1 MREIVLDTLLTLE
14 RGESYSHMLV
24 KAVLDKYD
32 YLEARDKA
40 FFKRLTEGTQERR
53 LELDYYLD
61 YFSSVPVKKMKPLI
75 RCLLRMSVYQLL
87 YMDNV
92 PDSAVCN
99 EACKLA
105 AKRGFCGLRGFVNGI
120 LRTIAKE
127 REKLPLPDEEEA
139 LAYLS
144 VKYSMP
150 EWITGEWLEDYGR
163 DITER
168 LLRALLD
175 IHPVCLRMSS
185 RAAREEREAVC
196 GRIREKGVGITQSPY
211 LPYLYILGHTE
222 GPAALPGFAEGKFIV
237 QDVSS
242 ALAVEAALIREGDF
256 VIDVCASPGGKSLL
270 AAEKAGTGRVLSR
283 DISEEKVERIAENV
297 LRMRAENIET
307 EIFDGSGTDERLA
320 GRADVVLLDVPCS
333 GLGVVGKKRDI
344 KYRLQADSCRDIEML
359 QRQIV
364 RASAGYVKPGGILLY
379 STCTIRR
386 EENEDMVRFIV
397 GELGFTPMPLEGIL
411 PRRVF
416 EERDRLEEDMR
427 RAGREPGKGLT
438 EAEKKACIQI
448 LPGYMKADG
457 FFIARFRRA
466 EETDG

>member
-1 MREIVLDTLLTLE
+1 M
-14 RGESYSHMLV
+14 
-24 KAVLDKYD
+24 
-32 YLEARDKA
+32 
-40 FFKRLTEGTQERR
+40 
-53 LELDYYLD
+53 
-61 YFSSVPVKKMKPLI
+61 
-75 RCLLRMSVYQLL
+75 
-87 YMDNV
+87 
-92 PDSAVCN
+92 
-99 EACKLA
+99 
-105 AKRGFCGLRGFVNGI
+105 
-120 LRTIAKE
+120 
-127 REKLPLPDEEEA
+127 
-139 LAYLS
+139 
-144 VKYSMP
+144 
-150 EWITGEWLEDYGR
+150 
-163 DITER
+163 
-168 LLRALLD
+168 
-175 IHPVCLRMSS
+175 
-185 RAAREEREAVC
+185 
-196 GRIREKGVGITQSPY
+196 
-211 LPYLYILGHTE
+211 
-222 GPAALPGFAEGKFIV
+222 
-237 QDVSS
+237 
-242 ALAVEAALIREGDF
+242 
-256 VIDVCASPGGKSLL
+256 
-270 AAEKAGTGRVLSR
+270 
-283 DISEEKVERIAENV
+283 
-297 LRMRAENIET
+297 
-307 EIFDGSGTDERLA
+307 
-320 GRADVVLLDVPCS
+320 VLLDVPCS